1 MKKSILL
8 LILSVTV
15 GSGMGQTLK
24 TYSGL
29 YEGGKAT
36 YTYYE
41 DENGERIKQ
50 GKFTY
55 NKTQSGVGV
64 GVGMIGGNIS
74 YTDTQYAS
82 GNYNKGKK
90 NGEWIYKHKVASKN
104 IVFSDFSAV
113 INYVDGH
120 ME

>member
-64 GVGMIGGNIS
+64 GVGMIGGNNRILIHNMLQE
-74 YTDTQYAS
+74 TTI
-82 GNYNKGKK
+82 KVKRTV
-90 NGEWIYKHKVASKN
+90 NGFIN
-104 IVFSDFSAV
+104 IR
-113 INYVDGH
+113 
-120 ME
+120 